1 MKSTQLFF
9 LIITLHGSKIVL
21 LSHYAST
28 SLSSKTH
35 IYQLVKYQMK
45 FGIYFKFLVL
55 LSSEAK
61 KRVVPRAFMSVL
73 DYVDVIR
80 LQASSRCLHK
90 LDGFITKLKTLA
102 VAHCMLEVDELFCPL
117 VNSWTRTFG
126 FAEPTELYPSKKYT
140 KNMFLVLWMNYKNEG
155 DF

>member
-1 MKSTQLFF
+1 MKSTELFF

-35 IYQLVKYQMK
+35 IYQLAKYQMK

-117 VNSWTRTFG
+117 VNS
-126 FAEPTELYPSKKYT
+126 
-140 KNMFLVLWMNYKNEG
+140 
-155 DF
+155 